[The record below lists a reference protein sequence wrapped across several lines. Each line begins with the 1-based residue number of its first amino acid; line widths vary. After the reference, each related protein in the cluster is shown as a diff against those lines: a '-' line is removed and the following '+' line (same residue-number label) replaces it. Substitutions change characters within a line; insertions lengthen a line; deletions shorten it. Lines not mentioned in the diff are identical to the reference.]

1 MKQNKTK
8 VGDMG
13 TFVCIDPQIL
23 EKLPTN
29 CIDCPLCKHHK
40 HEEVD
45 DWYMRRCV
53 LTGFDATYPGVNMMC
68 PLILVGGVV
77 REICVDS
84 YWMLPGKRYMKTD
97 EQENE

>member
-1 MKQNKTK
+1 MQDNTK
-8 VGDMG
+8 VGNTG
-13 TFVCIDPQIL
+13 KFVCIDPQL
-23 EKLPTN
+23 FERLPTN
-29 CIDCPLCKHHK
+29 CIDCHLCKHYK
-40 HEEVD
+40 HGEVD
-45 DWYMRRCV
+45 GWYMRRCV

-84 YWMLPGKRYMKTD
+84 YGMLPGKRYVKTD